1 MYRMYDIVLKENLML
16 FHSCVFQ
23 QNYRISLWNIK
34 KGISFQRTA
43 FSNLSIAAG
52 LNLVGSRK
60 TNRNRQLQK
69 NLRKTWGIKTDRL
82 TEQLAKQTDRG
93 KN

>member
-1 MYRMYDIVLKENLML
+1 ML

-34 KGISFQRTA
+34 KGISFERTV

-69 NLRKTWGIKTDRL
+69 KPYKDLRNKNRQTDE
-82 TEQLAKQTDRG
+82 TTCQTDR
-93 KN
+93 